1 MIMNPRAYE
10 SVFGAGPQ
18 PSQSEDKDKTTPY
31 GMMDSG
37 DFAKVIHELVNDA
50 DVSEEVK
57 SRFNGNPLF
66 AGLMKTIKLTFFTEL
81 DAEVMRH
88 RFEEMVCAFIESL
101 DKGEYTPQVDML
113 IQNLRILWHSNTK
126 RSVGSVTGAMNER
139 TALLTVAKHNI
150 FSEKGSG
157 SGIKS
162 IFGRILGR
170 K

>member
-10 SVFGAGPQ
+10 SVFGSGPQ
-18 PSQSEDKDKTTPY
+18 QPQEDKDRTTPY
-31 GMMDSG
+31 GMMDSS
-37 DFAKVIHELVNDA
+37 DFAKVIHELVADS

-57 SRFNGNPLF
+57 KRFDNNPLF

-88 RFEEMVCAFIESL
+88 RFEEMVCSFIESL
-101 DKGEYTPQVDML
+101 EKGEYTPQVDIL
-113 IQNLRILWHSNTK
+113 IQNIRILWYSNTK

-150 FSEKGSG
+150 FSEKGGG

-162 IFGRILGR
+162 VFGRIFGRR
-170 K
+170 